1 MTAPLLD
8 AEPLIHGQTFE
19 EMTVG
24 SAFRTAWRTITESDM
39 VMFRQLTGFT
49 EPLFLDS
56 RHAGESGYSG
66 TLVPGMLTF
75 AYAEGLVLQTNV
87 LHGTGIAFMHTEVDW
102 LAPVYVGRHH
112 FGHRRGD
119 RVAAFEVRRAR
130 RGHHAQHRGQ
140 PARRDRCHLHTRS
153 DDPGTRLRGSLTQK
167 AR

>member
-39 VMFRQLTGFT
+39 VMFRQLAGFT
-49 EPLFLDS
+49 EPLFLDA
-56 RHAGESGYSG
+56 RHAGESGYAG

-87 LHGTGIAFMHTEVDW
+87 INGTGMAFMHTEVDW
-102 LAPVYVGRHH
+102 VAPVYVGDTISVIVEVTESRPSKS
-112 FGHRRGD
+112 GGRGVVTTRNTVVNQRD
-119 RVAAFEVRRAR
+119 ETVVTYTPVRMI
-130 RGHHAQHRGQ
+130 RG
-140 PARRDRCHLHTRS
+140 RDFAGR
-153 DDPGTRLRGSLTQK
+153 
-167 AR
+167 

>member
-1 MTAPLLD
+1 VTAPLLD

-87 LHGTGIAFMHTEVDW
+87 LHGTGIAFMHSEVDW
-102 LAPVYVGRHH
+102 LAPVYVGDTISVIVEVTASRPSKS
-112 FGHRRGD
+112 GGRGVVTTRNTVVNQRD
-119 RVAAFEVRRAR
+119 ETVVTYTPVRMI
-130 RGHHAQHRGQ
+130 RG
-140 PARRDRCHLHTRS
+140 RDFAGR
-153 DDPGTRLRGSLTQK
+153 
-167 AR
+167 